1 VPGTEETE
9 QTEEEGVMG
18 ITSFVKGAIAGAAVA
33 YLFDPEAGRGRRA
46 RLRDQAAAA
55 GRRARDRAG
64 EMSRHAG
71 NVVEGRIHEAT
82 ASMDT
87 GRAMDD
93 VTVADRIRSE
103 VLGRPDL
110 AAGGLLVDVT
120 DGVAHL
126 RGRFDDAD
134 RLARVIDLTEKVRG
148 VREVDNLV
156 EVD

>member
-1 VPGTEETE
+1 
-9 QTEEEGVMG
+9 MA
-18 ITSFVKGAIAGAAVA
+18 SFVKGAIAGAAIA
-33 YLFDPEAGRGRRA
+33 YLFDPEAGHGRRA

-55 GRRARDRAG
+55 ARRGRDRAG
-64 EMSRHAG
+64 DLSRHAG

-82 ASMDT
+82 ASLEDR
-87 GRAMDD
+87 GRSTDD

-126 RGRFDDAD
+126 RGRFDDAAK
-134 RLARVIDLTEKVRG
+134 LERVIDLTQKVHG
-148 VREVDNLV
+148 VREVENLV
-156 EVD
+156 QVL